1 MALNMSKNTYNTTY
15 DRVWEQDLDILGTSL
30 NNLRPV
36 TGSYIVIVKAHVTQF
51 EVYSELQD
59 RT

>member
-1 MALNMSKNTYNTTY
+1 MVLNMSKNTYNTTY
-15 DRVWEQDLDILGTSL
+15 DGVWEQDLDILGTSL
-30 NNLRPV
+30 NNLRTV

-51 EVYSELQD
+51 KVYSELQD